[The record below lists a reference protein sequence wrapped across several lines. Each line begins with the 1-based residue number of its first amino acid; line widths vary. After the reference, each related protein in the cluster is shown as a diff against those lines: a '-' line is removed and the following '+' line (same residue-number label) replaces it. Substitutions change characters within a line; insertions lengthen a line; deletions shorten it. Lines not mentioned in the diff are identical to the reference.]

1 MPLPYCGAKF
11 IGGWVVSGINFSGSK
26 LSRGG
31 GWGVEGENSPDTVAS
46 GIIHSFSKVSCGLSG
61 TRLLTSQGKKQG
73 LKYDFWL
80 KYLKKK
86 GLKSH
91 FFSRTLTKVA
101 VVVGGGGG
109 SGGDGGGGGQ
119 NRGAYLPTSL
129 KGFRAEAVCVCWW
142 LWPMGKKHLTEWC
155 TNRHHL
161 VEKYAIVYCD
171 DRCKNSY
178 FNSRI

>member
-11 IGGWVVSGINFSGSK
+11 IGD
-26 LSRGG
+26 
-31 GWGVEGENSPDTVAS
+31 SPDTVAS
-46 GIIHSFSKVSCGLSG
+46 GLIHSFSKVSCGLSG

-86 GLKSH
+86 GLKSL

-101 VVVGGGGG
+101 AGGGGG

-129 KGFRAEAVCVCWW
+129 KGFRAEAACVCWW
-142 LWPMGKKHLTEWC
+142 LWPMGKSTLLSGARIDIILLKNML
-155 TNRHHL
+155 L
-161 VEKYAIVYCD
+161 FIVMIVV
-171 DRCKNSY
+171 KSY
-178 FNSRI
+178 FNSRIEIVSHCFEFF